1 MLTKRGLTSDE
12 VIKIFT
18 MKPFDL
24 GRSSWKDEGKGVSF
38 IANLFGV
45 SSKTIR
51 DIWSGRTWYR
61 ETYHLD
67 PYRSDATERLLR
79 RPGRPKGSKDRKQ
92 RVYKRRTFQ
101 DPVSRHDSKNSA
113 NRYAELFYL
122 SFEAC
127 TGPSQ
132 FIVSD
137 LYTFPELL
145 EGEPNS
151 SSFRDPFHDDWSF
164 WPSEGG
170 VKAASNL

>member
-12 VIKIFT
+12 VIKIFK

-24 GRSSWKDEGKGVSF
+24 RRSSWKDEGKGVSS

-79 RPGRPKGSKDRKQ
+79 RPGRPKGSQDRKQ
-92 RVYKRRTFQ
+92 RVYKRRTCH
-101 DPVSRHDSKNSA
+101 DPVGRHDSKNS
-113 NRYAELFYL
+113 
-122 SFEAC
+122 
-127 TGPSQ
+127 
-132 FIVSD
+132 
-137 LYTFPELL
+137 
-145 EGEPNS
+145 
-151 SSFRDPFHDDWSF
+151 
-164 WPSEGG
+164 
-170 VKAASNL
+170 